1 MPERVAYFGP
11 AGTFTEEA
19 ALRYA
24 PDGELVP
31 CPTIA
36 AVAAAVV
43 AGEAQEG
50 VVPIENSLEGSV
62 TDTLDLLIHQS
73 NLFIQRELVLPIVHC
88 LLALP
93 GTREEDIRVIYSHP
107 QALGQ
112 CRDYLERRFPRASAE
127 AAMSTAAAAEQVQRG
142 QITAR
147 IAGTSITMT
156 RPTVAAA
163 IGTARAAELYGL
175 SILARGIQDN
185 PANVTRFVVLGHTD
199 HPPTGDDKT
208 SLCFS
213 FSDDHPGLL
222 YAALGE
228 FARRGINL
236 AKVES
241 RPTKQS
247 LGQYIFLID
256 LHGHREDTGIKE
268 ALQRLQAQASMLK
281 IFGSYPR
288 YVASNG

>member
-1 MPERVAYFGP
+1 MPGRVAYFGP

-19 ALRYA
+19 ALRHA
-24 PDGELVP
+24 PHGELVP
-31 CPTIA
+31 RPTIA
-36 AVAAAVV
+36 AVAVAVV

-73 NLFIQRELVLPIVHC
+73 DLFIQRELVLPIVHC
-88 LLALP
+88 LLVRP
-93 GTREEDIRVIYSHP
+93 GTREEDIQVIYSHP

-112 CRDYLERRFPRASAE
+112 CRDYLEHRFPQASAV
-127 AAMSTAAAAEQVQRG
+127 AAMSTAAAAEQVQK
-142 QITAR
+142 
-147 IAGTSITMT
+147 SDH
-156 RPTVAAA
+156 PTAAA

-175 SILARGIQDN
+175 AVLARGIQDN
-185 PANVTRFVVLGHTD
+185 PANVTRFVVLAHTD

-213 FSDDHPGLL
+213 FSNDTPGLL

-256 LHGHREDTGIKE
+256 LHGHREDPEIKE
-268 ALQRLQAQASMLK
+268 ALKRLQAQASTLK

>member
-1 MPERVAYFGP
+1 MPERIAYFGP

-24 PDGELVP
+24 PKSELVP
-31 CPTIA
+31 CHTIA
-36 AVAAAVV
+36 AVAVAVA
-43 AGEAQEG
+43 AGEAQRG
-50 VVPIENSLEGSV
+50 VVPIENSMEGSV

-88 LLALP
+88 LLVRPDA
-93 GTREEDIRVIYSHP
+93 TQEDIEVIYSHP

-112 CRDYLERRFPRASAE
+112 CRGFLEQRFPRTTLV
-127 AAMSTAAAAEQVQRG
+127 AALSTAAAAEQLKK
-142 QITAR
+142 
-147 IAGTSITMT
+147 SDY
-156 RPTVAAA
+156 PTAAA
-163 IGTARAAELYGL
+163 IGTARASKLYGL
-175 SILARGIQDN
+175 RVLARGIQDN

-213 FSDDHPGLL
+213 FNDDQPGLL
-222 YAALGE
+222 YAAMGE
-228 FARRGINL
+228 FARRRINL

-256 LHGHREDTGIKE
+256 LQGHREDTEIKE
-268 ALQRLQAQASMLK
+268 ALQKLQAQASMLK

-288 YVASNG
+288 YVAAKR